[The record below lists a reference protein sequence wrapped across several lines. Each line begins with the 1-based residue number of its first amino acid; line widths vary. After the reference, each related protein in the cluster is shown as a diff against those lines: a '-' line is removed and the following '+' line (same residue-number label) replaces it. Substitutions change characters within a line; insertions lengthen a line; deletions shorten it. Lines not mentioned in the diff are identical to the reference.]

1 MQQSDPGGTQ
11 LCDVCYPLISDR
23 KLPPGLVCPRSVPL
37 DILPLIILFFASLLF
52 IQPPPP
58 GVGLSP
64 PRALGQTLMNVAP
77 RGSPAAPRST
87 ASTRWD
93 PTRARGRS
101 SAAMAITPVQ
111 TGPDASVG
119 IAAAACG
126 SRQRRRPVVFDS
138 CFPSVCLADVD
149 ECQGGLHRCGQGQ
162 LCHNLPGSYH
172 CECQTGYQYDSFR
185 RMCIGMYDGTY
196 VLIRIRQ
203 V

>member
-1 MQQSDPGGTQ
+1 MYLWIFSP
-11 LCDVCYPLISDR
+11 S
-23 KLPPGLVCPRSVPL
+23 SSS
-37 DILPLIILFFASLLF
+37 SLLLCF
-52 IQPPPP
+52 LFNAPPSPP
-58 GVGLSP
+58 AVGLFP

-93 PTRARGRS
+93 PTGARGRS
-101 SAAMAITPVQ
+101 SAAAAITPVQ
-111 TGPDASVG
+111 TGPVASVG
-119 IAAAACG
+119 IAATAACA

-149 ECQGGLHRCGQGQ
+149 ECQGNLHRCGEGQ
-162 LCHNLPGSYH
+162 LCHNLPGSFR